1 MKKNN
6 SKTPVLTLIIIFAAF
21 VYSGSLIDNLNF
33 LKINFVQLSNQI
45 TQKDPYKYS
54 KIDTARKV
62 KYLNNLEKDVIL
74 ELNKVRTN
82 PPLYAKTQLVQLR
95 SYYKGDV
102 IKYPNRLQIKTQEGV
117 KAVDEC
123 IAVLSKTKPI
133 GALSPSEGLSKA
145 ARDMVKDQSPTS
157 NVGHTG
163 RDGSSPFDRMN
174 RYGKWLSTAGENI
187 DYGYNQADLIVLSLL
202 VDDGVADRGHRTNI
216 LNKNFKVVGVASGTH
231 KLYRNMFMM
240 DFAGGYQEK

>member
-6 SKTPVLTLIIIFAAF
+6 SKTPFLTLIIIFAAF

-33 LKINFVQLSNQI
+33 LKINFVQLANQI
-45 TQKDPYKYS
+45 TQKDPYKNS

-82 PPLYAKTQLVQLR
+82 PTLYAKTQLAQLKT
-95 SYYKGDV
+95 YYKGYV
-102 IKYPNRLQIKTQEGV
+102 IKYPNRLQIKTQEGI

-145 ARDMVKDQSPTS
+145 ARDMVKDQSTTN

-174 RYGKWLSTAGENI
+174 RYGKWLQS
-187 DYGYNQADLIVLSLL
+187 S
-202 VDDGVADRGHRTNI
+202 
-216 LNKNFKVVGVASGTH
+216 
-231 KLYRNMFMM
+231 
-240 DFAGGYQEK
+240 